1 MSSAPMR
8 RGLEGLA
15 AIAGAAEERKL
26 LDETFHLMAARM
38 DKAN

>member
-1 MSSAPMR
+1 LLKESY
-8 RGLEGLA
+8 A
-15 AIAGAAEERKL
+15 AYQSMPAEERKL